1 MRKTTLFMI
10 ALALA
15 VTPAY
20 AQRAGEI
27 FGGDIGQHYS
37 NDISAKFDQMTV
49 QDIINNPASSIFD
62 AQLTHVR
69 KDRMAKVVTW
79 YDNEWGYAC
88 RVADL
93 IEKVAKM
100 DGLL

>member
-1 MRKTTLFMI
+1 MQGVLEYCTDPI
-10 ALALA
+10 
-15 VTPAY
+15 V
-20 AQRAGEI
+20 
-27 FGGDIGQHYS
+27 S
-37 NDISAKFDQMTV
+37 V
-49 QDIINNPASSIFD
+49 DIINNPASSIFD
-62 AQLTHVR
+62 SLLTHVR

-88 RVADL
+88 RVTDL